1 MRVSEFRLD
10 EHDDGCLV
18 RTTQQLNEALAIL
31 DDLTECIELKIDFPF
46 EILMIDCIFFVGL
59 AQDTQPVTQN
69 GLVVMDNS
77 NLEKIF

>member
-31 DDLTECIELKIDFPF
+31 DDLNTKKQYLW
-46 EILMIDCIFFVGL
+46 G
-59 AQDTQPVTQN
+59 
-69 GLVVMDNS
+69 
-77 NLEKIF
+77 